1 MLHELDAGA
10 NLSLLP
16 DCRKKL
22 IPYNPKAKMHKP
34 LSLPGSFPTASSR
47 IARMRALDPPPT
59 LDFPNRSPPMSEE
72 QTKDRDGMADAIAT
86 VAIIAIA
93 VLAAVLWVSS
103 RG

>member
-16 DCRKKL
+16 DRRKKL
-22 IPYNPKAKMHKP
+22 IPYNSKAKMHKALP
-34 LSLPGSFPTASSR
+34 LPGAFPTVSSR
-47 IARMRALDPPPT
+47 IARMRALDPP
-59 LDFPNRSPPMSEE
+59 LDFPDRSTRMSEE

-86 VAIIAIA
+86 LAIIAIA

>member
-1 MLHELDAGA
+1 MASILSVGA
-10 NLSLLP
+10 
-16 DCRKKL
+16 
-22 IPYNPKAKMHKP
+22 
-34 LSLPGSFPTASSR
+34 PTLATAAPE